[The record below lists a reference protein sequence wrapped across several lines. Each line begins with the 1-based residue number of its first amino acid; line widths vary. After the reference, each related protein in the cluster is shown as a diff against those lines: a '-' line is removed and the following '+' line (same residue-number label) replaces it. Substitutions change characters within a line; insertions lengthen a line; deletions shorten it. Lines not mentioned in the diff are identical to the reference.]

1 MSQLYHKKK
10 QPEQVRSNLL
20 EAAARRIGKDG
31 VQGLRL
37 EAVAKD
43 AGVSK
48 GGLFHHFPN
57 KAALLE
63 GLYEEQYQQFEQEL
77 EELIAADP
85 IAHGRFSR
93 AYLRVTCEGLSQD
106 EHLTFFSLVL
116 GDAEFRARMVKWMQ
130 ERLARHADTDSFPE
144 ATVVIH
150 ATDGLWMSSMIDDQ
164 NAMAKL
170 RESTR
175 ETLLQMTYPSSSS

>member
-10 QPEQVRSNLL
+10 QPEQVRANLL

-77 EELIAADP
+77 EELMAADP
-85 IAHGRFSR
+85 
-93 AYLRVTCEGLSQD
+93 
-106 EHLTFFSLVL
+106 
-116 GDAEFRARMVKWMQ
+116 
-130 ERLARHADTDSFPE
+130 
-144 ATVVIH
+144 
-150 ATDGLWMSSMIDDQ
+150 
-164 NAMAKL
+164 
-170 RESTR
+170 
-175 ETLLQMTYPSSSS
+175 